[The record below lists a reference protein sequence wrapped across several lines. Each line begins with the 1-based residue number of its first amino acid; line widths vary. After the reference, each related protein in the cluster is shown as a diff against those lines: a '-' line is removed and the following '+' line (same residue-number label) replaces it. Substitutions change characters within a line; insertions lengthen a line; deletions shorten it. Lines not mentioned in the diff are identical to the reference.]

1 MAVPGAGDALTPGTG
16 TGRRGLTP
24 LLLLG
29 IVLICV
35 VAGCV
40 SLVKFWGASMGSG
53 EDMGVWLIVL
63 LGSLVLGLT
72 ALVAVVILARRTA
85 RS

>member
-29 IVLICV
+29 IVL
-35 VAGCV
+35 
-40 SLVKFWGASMGSG
+40 LGA
-53 EDMGVWLIVL
+53 
-63 LGSLVLGLT
+63 LVLGLT

-85 RS
+85 LS